1 MKQIKGKPLPIS
13 SPAVIGEFTL
23 DDFSLFYPSG
33 RMSKAWLMWETLK
46 RFACLLDDAHA
57 REILSLDTILK
68 NYETIEIT
76 SEDELYHLAE
86 LTDLHSQTTLSSK
99 ILVNAVVLHLLSGFV
114 EFVLKEVVKLVD
126 PDSPLPEGSA
136 CSFQKHLIDPLEAKG
151 IFTGFP
157 QDYVENV
164 QNHRTTVRNCF
175 SHGDW
180 EKLATNVGA
189 VDLDNALSA
198 TAIFVSGMQSKLEEK
213 GFELSTPTI
222 VRATQDET

>member
-1 MKQIKGKPLPIS
+1 MVEGSRP
-13 SPAVIGEFTL
+13 
-23 DDFSLFYPSG
+23 SL
-33 RMSKAWLMWETLK
+33 
-46 RFACLLDDAHA
+46 
-57 REILSLDTILK
+57 
-68 NYETIEIT
+68 T

-114 EFVLKEVVKLVD
+114 EFVLKELVKLVD
-126 PDSPLPEGSA
+126 PDSPPFEGSA
-136 CSFQKHLIDPLEAKG
+136 CSFQNHLIDPLEAKG
-151 IFTGFP
+151 IFTRFP

-164 QNHRTTVRNCF
+164 QNHRKTVRNRF

-213 GFELSTPTI
+213 GFDLSTPSI
-222 VRATQDET
+222 VRAAQDKT